1 MSENTNSDD
10 LLEKARARWAEAE
23 KKEAEEEAKKQAQD
37 AERLRQDYLRR
48 TGRTEIKP

>member
-1 MSENTNSDD
+1 MGEDKNLND
-10 LLEKARARWAEAE
+10 LIDAFEERMR
-23 KKEAEEEAKKQAQD
+23 KKREAEEKAEKEK

>member
-1 MSENTNSDD
+1 MGEDKNLND
-10 LLEKARARWAEAE
+10 LIDAFEERMRKRRETEEKAE
-23 KKEAEEEAKKQAQD
+23 KEK